1 MRDYDG
7 DEDDGYDE
15 TIYPVDHATYGQ
27 IVDDVCIPKHDE
39 ENNNNLTN
47 AIAIDDE

>member
-27 IVDDVCIPKHDE
+27 IVDDVCIFINCG
-39 ENNNNLTN
+39 ENGPLTKCN
-47 AIAIDDE
+47 CYNR